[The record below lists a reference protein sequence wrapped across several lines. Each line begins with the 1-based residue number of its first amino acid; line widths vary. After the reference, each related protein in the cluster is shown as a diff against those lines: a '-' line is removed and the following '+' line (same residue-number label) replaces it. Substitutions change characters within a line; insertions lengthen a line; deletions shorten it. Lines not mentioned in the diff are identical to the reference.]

1 MASTVAV
8 QTNSFGLSFQA
19 VRNSLMAMI
28 RSSTLR
34 NESRRM
40 RLLVNSANQRS
51 IRFSQLQLV
60 GTVDDKARM
69 LAEPGFHIGMPVGA
83 VVIHDQMQAL
93 LA

>member
-1 MASTVAV
+1 MESTVAV
-8 QTNSFGLSFQA
+8 QTNGFGFSFQA
-19 VRNSLMAMI
+19 VRNSLMAAT

-60 GTVDDKARM
+60 GT
-69 LAEPGFHIGMPVGA
+69 
-83 VVIHDQMQAL
+83 
-93 LA
+93 